1 MTQGKLFATS
11 KNSNPE
17 SEQGGP
23 EKREPMSTSTAPPTY
38 EEATLGAKN
47 NSPSPSAPMHPSWA
61 YVDPSRSPSYG
72 SGSFSGESELF
83 SSFSW
88 DDKNVRRVFIRK
100 VYIILMIQLSLTAG
114 VIALFTFCDP
124 VRSYIQARPG
134 WYWASYAVFFVTYMT
149 LACCPGPRR
158 YFPWNLILLGIFTGS
173 FACMLGFLSSFYNTK
188 SVLLC
193 FTITALVCLAVTIF
207 SFQTKF
213 DFTSCHGV
221 LFVLLI
227 VLCISGLVLAIV
239 LPFQYVP
246 WLHAVY
252 AVLGAIIFT
261 MFLAFDTQLLIG
273 NRRYAISPEEYIFG
287 ALNIYL
293 DIIYIF
299 TFMLQ
304 IFGSNRE

>member
-1 MTQGKLFATS
+1 MTQGKLFATN
-11 KNSNPE
+11 KTPNPE
-17 SEQGGP
+17 AEQGGP
-23 EKREPMSTSTAPPTY
+23 EKREPMSASTAPPTY
-38 EEATLGAKN
+38 EEATAGAKN
-47 NSPSPSAPMHPSWA
+47 SSPSPSAPMHPSWA

-72 SGSFSGESELF
+72 SGGFSGESEMF

-88 DDKNVRRVFIRK
+88 DDKNVRRIFIRK
-100 VYIILMIQLSLTAG
+100 VYIILMIQLSVTAG

-124 VRSYIQARPG
+124 VKIYIQAHPG
-134 WYWASYAVFFVTYMT
+134 WYWASYAVFFVTYLT
-149 LACCPGPRR
+149 LACCTGPRR
-158 YFPWNLILLGIFTGS
+158 YFPWNLILLSIFTLAMSYMTG
-173 FACMLGFLSSFYNTK
+173 MMSSYYNTK

-193 FTITALVCLAVTIF
+193 FAITALVCFAVTIF
-207 SFQTKF
+207 SFQTK
-213 DFTSCHGV
+213 
-221 LFVLLI
+221 
-227 VLCISGLVLAIV
+227 
-239 LPFQYVP
+239 VP
-246 WLHAVY
+246 WLHAIY

-261 MFLAFDTQLLIG
+261 MFLAFDTQILIG

>member
-11 KNSNPE
+11 KAPNSE
-17 SEQGGP
+17 GEQGGP
-23 EKREPMSTSTAPPTY
+23 EKSEHMSVSTAPPTY
-38 EEATLGAKN
+38 EEATVGAKN

-61 YVDPSRSPSYG
+61 YVDPSHSPSYG
-72 SGSFSGESELF
+72 SGAFSGESGPF

-88 DDKNVRRVFIRK
+88 DDKNVRRIFIRK
-100 VYIILMIQLSLTAG
+100 VYIILMIQLSFTAG

-124 VRSYIQARPG
+124 VKIYIQAHPG

-158 YFPWNLILLGIFTGS
+158 HFPWNLILLSIFTLTMSYMTG
-173 FACMLGFLSSFYNTK
+173 MMSSFYNTK

-193 FTITALVCLAVTIF
+193 FGITALVCFAVTIF
-207 SFQTKF
+207 SFQTK
-213 DFTSCHGV
+213 
-221 LFVLLI
+221 
-227 VLCISGLVLAIV
+227 
-239 LPFQYVP
+239 VP

-252 AVLGAIIFT
+252 AVLGAVIFT

-304 IFGSNRE
+304 IFGTNRE

>member
-1 MTQGKLFATS
+1 MWEVLP
-11 KNSNPE
+11 NSFLPHPKPQIQKANREALRKANTCQYQLPLRLMRR
-17 SEQGGP
+17 QLWAPRITALHRQHLCTPVGP
-23 EKREPMSTSTAPPTY
+23 M
-38 EEATLGAKN
+38 
-47 NSPSPSAPMHPSWA
+47 W
-61 YVDPSRSPSYG
+61 
-72 SGSFSGESELF
+72 
-83 SSFSW
+83 
-88 DDKNVRRVFIRK
+88 IQ
-100 VYIILMIQLSLTAG
+100 VYIILMIQLSFTAG

-124 VRSYIQARPG
+124 VKIYIQAHPG

-158 YFPWNLILLGIFTGS
+158 HFPWNLILLSIFTLTMSYMTG
-173 FACMLGFLSSFYNTK
+173 MMSSFYNTK

-193 FTITALVCLAVTIF
+193 FGITALVCFAVTIF

-227 VLCISGLVLAIV
+227 VLCISGLVLVIV
-239 LPFQYVP
+239 LPFHYVP

-252 AVLGAIIFT
+252 AVLGAVIFT

-304 IFGSNRE
+304 IFGTNRE

>member
-11 KNSNPE
+11 KAPNSE
-17 SEQGGP
+17 GEQGGP
-23 EKREPMSTSTAPPTY
+23 EKSEHMSVSTAPPTY
-38 EEATLGAKN
+38 EEATVGAKN

-61 YVDPSRSPSYG
+61 YVDPSHSPSYG
-72 SGSFSGESELF
+72 SGAFSGESGPF

-88 DDKNVRRVFIRK
+88 DDKNVRRIFIRK
-100 VYIILMIQLSLTAG
+100 VYIILMIQLSFTAG

-124 VRSYIQARPG
+124 VKIYIQAHPG

-158 YFPWNLILLGIFTGS
+158 HFPWNLILLSIFTLTMSYMTG
-173 FACMLGFLSSFYNTK
+173 MMSSFYNTK

-193 FTITALVCLAVTIF
+193 FGITALVCFAVTIF

-227 VLCISGLVLAIV
+227 VLCISGLVLVIV
-239 LPFQYVP
+239 LPFHYVP

-252 AVLGAIIFT
+252 AVLGAVIFT

-304 IFGSNRE
+304 IFGTNRE

>member
-1 MTQGKLFATS
+1 MWEVLP
-11 KNSNPE
+11 NSFLPHPKPQIQKANREALRKANTCQYQLPLRLMRR
-17 SEQGGP
+17 QLWAPRITALHRQHLCTPVGP
-23 EKREPMSTSTAPPTY
+23 MWIQVTARVMGVELSLARVDRFPRSAGMIRMSD
-38 EEATLGAKN
+38 
-47 NSPSPSAPMHPSWA
+47 
-61 YVDPSRSPSYG
+61 V
-72 SGSFSGESELF
+72 F
-83 SSFSW
+83 SSES
-88 DDKNVRRVFIRK
+88 
-100 VYIILMIQLSLTAG
+100 
-114 VIALFTFCDP
+114 DP
-124 VRSYIQARPG
+124 VKIYIQAHPG

-158 YFPWNLILLGIFTGS
+158 HFPWNLILLSIFTLTMSYMTG
-173 FACMLGFLSSFYNTK
+173 MMSSFYNTK

-193 FTITALVCLAVTIF
+193 FGITALVCFAVTIF

-227 VLCISGLVLAIV
+227 VLCISGLVLVIV
-239 LPFQYVP
+239 LPFHYVP

-252 AVLGAIIFT
+252 AVLGAVIFT

-304 IFGSNRE
+304 IFGTNRE